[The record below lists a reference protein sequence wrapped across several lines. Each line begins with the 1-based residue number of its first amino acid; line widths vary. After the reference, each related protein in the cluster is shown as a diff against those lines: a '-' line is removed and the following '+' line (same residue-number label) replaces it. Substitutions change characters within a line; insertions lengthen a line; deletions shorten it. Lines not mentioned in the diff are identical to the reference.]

1 MDIDSTALFT
11 NVLGNFIFALLVYVF
26 HSKLNKYL

>member
-1 MDIDSTALFT
+1 MEIDSTALMT
-11 NVLGNFIFALLVYVF
+11 NILGNFIFAFLVYIF